1 MSRRPTL
8 IHQFMHLSIALM
20 NWLRR
25 YINRLVA
32 AKYQSRFFFGVS
44 AIGGSRQSS
53 RTRCV
58 GPVACAPLTVEKI
71 G

>member
-1 MSRRPTL
+1 
-8 IHQFMHLSIALM
+8 MHLSIALM

-25 YINRLVA
+25 YINRLFA
-32 AKYQSRFFFGVS
+32 GKDQSSFSFGLSVM
-44 AIGGSRQSS
+44 GSNRQSS

-58 GPVACAPLTVEKI
+58 GPVAYAPLTVENI